1 MAVFASGATIQGQP
15 LSELIGTDRLSS
27 EHWEDIKKAT
37 IQGGSNIIKLRGRS
51 SFQSPAYVSVNMIE
65 GAMGG
70 EAFTWPAGRDVSFV
84 GVDHIVMAMD
94 TRITAE
100 GAFYDEPMGTDE
112 EMADLKKSYEH
123 LCKMRQEVIDL
134 GILPPIEKWGEINK
148 NLR

>member
-1 MAVFASGATIQGQP
+1 
-15 LSELIGTDRLSS
+15 
-27 EHWEDIKKAT
+27 
-37 IQGGSNIIKLRGRS
+37 
-51 SFQSPAYVSVNMIE
+51 MIE

-70 EAFTWPAGRDVSFV
+70 EAFTWPAGRYVSFI
-84 GVDHIVMAMD
+84 GFDHIVMAMD

-100 GAFYDEPMGTDE
+100 GAFYDEPMGSDE